1 MCGRFCART
10 RILKGEK
17 MYKKYIALWIFVS
30 LLLSCAFA
38 LPVGAAD
45 LGHEVLQNGSFASVE
60 TDSESADYG
69 RPSPWSSGRGW
80 TGDVKVVMD
89 TENNRYVSMT
99 RPEGDTGY
107 MSIIQTNRA
116 VDPGAT
122 YNLQIKY
129 KADEGTSPLV
139 TVVYRDASQKSI
151 DSISVNLSPGGEWKT
166 ANISFTASHE
176 EGTATHYV
184 NVELRALGNT
194 AGTIL
199 WDDVSCVKTKYAPA
213 AILETDEKFYYADV
227 ETGTATLKATGLEA
241 LPSDA
246 AVDFQLKNES
256 GVVVEEVENVAFS
269 TGEAA
274 FTFSVSAFT
283 KKETYTVCYTLR
295 GDGETIETGEE
306 TVYRY
311 DRPSMITEDGKI
323 ELDGKPFLPV
333 MGYHVQTNNT
343 SDYEYCQKVGINV
356 IQFFPWTTNPD
367 AIKQRL
373 DLLGTYNLKAF
384 VALYGTADDKAA
396 DVVKASKDHPATF
409 GYMLMDEPLHNGIL
423 EERLELLYK
432 AVRDNDDVHPAYV
445 VESMAKS
452 EKYEISAKYCDIF
465 ATDPYPGSVERA
477 GTYPTYGIE
486 LAKAAAGQNKP
497 IMCITQCFP
506 LSGYEPDG
514 EAVRNMLY
522 QALMSGAAGI
532 GYYDLRDSAG
542 YNDGEAYHAWERD
555 CWLDMISFAENELD
569 FAYNAF
575 IGGAYEKLSDVKTDT
590 TWYQT
595 FRVGESV
602 RCIAINRTNTVQTV
616 EIPITGPYGSA
627 HVLAGTEATAP
638 ELINGKLT
646 VSISPLGALVLEPT
660 VGDLTF
666 LSDGKETK
674 TLTSGTVTARYSIYS
689 TTSQAFTVYMAL
701 YQKGSSAEAES
712 VQVSEKCTVSA
723 GETASVSLDM
733 NIDSPENRYIK
744 VFVWGSGLCPTDRIF
759 ELGA

>member
-1 MCGRFCART
+1 
-10 RILKGEK
+10 
-17 MYKKYIALWIFVS
+17 MYKQYIALWFSITLF
-30 LLLSCAFA
+30 LSCAFT
-38 LPVGAAD
+38 LPVGATD
-45 LGHEVLQNGSFASVE
+45 LGYEVLRNGNFESVE
-60 TDSESADYG
+60 TDTESADYG

-89 TENNRYVSMT
+89 TENNHYVNMT

-176 EGTATHYV
+176 EGAATHYI

-199 WDDVSCVKTKYAPA
+199 WDDVSCVKTKYAPT
-213 AILETDEKFYYADV
+213 AILETDEKFYYADA

-246 AVDFQLKNES
+246 VVDFQVKNES
-256 GVVVEEVENVAFS
+256 GSIVDEAENISFS
-269 TGEAA
+269 TGKAT
-274 FTFSVSAFT
+274 FTLPVSTFT
-283 KKETYTVCYTLR
+283 KKEAYTVYYALR
-295 GDGETIETGEE
+295 GGGETIETGEE

-311 DRPSMITEDGKI
+311 DRPSMITASGEI
-323 ELDGKPFLPV
+323 ELEGKPFLPV

-343 SDYEYCQKVGINV
+343 TDYEYCQEVGINV
-356 IQFFPWTTNPD
+356 IQFFPWTTSPD

-373 DLLGTYNLKAF
+373 DLLDTYNLKAF

-396 DVVKASKDHPATF
+396 EVVNASKNHAATF
-409 GYMLMDEPLHNGIL
+409 GYMLMDEPLHNGVT
-423 EERLELLYK
+423 EERLEKLYK
-432 AVRDNDDVHPAYV
+432 AVRDNDDIHPAYI
-445 VESMAKS
+445 VESMAKK
-452 EKYEISAKYCDIF
+452 EKYAISAKYCDIF
-465 ATDPYPGSVERA
+465 ATDPYPGSAEIA
-477 GTYPTYGIE
+477 GTNPTHGVE

-506 LSGYEPDG
+506 LSGYNPDG
-514 EAVRNMLY
+514 EAVRNMTY

-532 GYYDLRDSAG
+532 GYYDLRDSSG
-542 YNDGEAYHAWERD
+542 YNNGEFYHAWERD
-555 CWLDMISFAENELD
+555 CWQDMKSFAENELD
-569 FAYNAF
+569 FAYKAF
-575 IGGAYEKLSDVKTDT
+575 ISGAYEKLRDVKTDT

-638 ELINGKLT
+638 ELTDGKLT
-646 VSISPLGALVLEPT
+646 VSILPLGALVLEPT
-660 VGDLTF
+660 VGDLIF

-674 TLTSGTVTARYSIYS
+674 TLTSGRVTARYSIYS
-689 TTSQAFTVYMAL
+689 ETAQTFTVYMAL
-701 YQKGSSAEAES
+701 YQQGNSMETENIKI
-712 VQVSEKCTVSA
+712 SEKCTVPA

-733 NIDSPENRYIK
+733 EIDSPENRMIK
-744 VFVWGSGLCPTDRIF
+744 VFIWGNGLCPTDSIF